1 MSEPEKKYVLLTE
14 RRERLQLQCYVQP
27 KTLSFLKSLALTRES
42 GLGYAIDWLVKDYL
56 ATREL
61 HERIKENKKSL
72 QSLKKD
78 GRSMSHE

>member
-1 MSEPEKKYVLLTE
+1 MSEPDKKYVLLTE
-14 RRERLQLQCYVQP
+14 RRERLQLSCYVKP
-27 KTLSFLKSLALTRES
+27 MTLSFLKSLALTRDS
-42 GLGYAIDWLVKDYL
+42 GVGYAIDWLVKDYL

-78 GRSMSHE
+78 ERSTSHE